1 MTWRWAVGLL
11 IVAIT
16 AVTCGSPTSLGPVRP
31 IAEIGSANAFQ
42 CGTTQPVDRPRP
54 SERRPTPGMI
64 PDGFTPAAAIL
75 CEGGDTVEPDGTVTH
90 REQRREGDFSTAIRL
105 LNEPSERALA
115 ADLCPMYSIVEPP
128 QFWLVDTRGRAVEP
142 TLPIGECGLSKLGG
156 IDAIL
161 KLRVVDVVEYRD
173 PLLARPRLS
182 LSSCAPHFTPPDEGT
197 EPAVGLTVGYVY
209 CLFDGTSV
217 KGTTDE
223 MRLPI
228 EDLPPA
234 EPCSLVATRTAVT
247 TYVSP
252 GPLNVRS
259 LTVEL
264 DGCRRVIPDG
274 YAPLQASDS
283 MLAAF
288 R

>member
-1 MTWRWAVGLL
+1 
-11 IVAIT
+11 
-16 AVTCGSPTSLGPVRP
+16 
-31 IAEIGSANAFQ
+31 
-42 CGTTQPVDRPRP
+42 
-54 SERRPTPGMI
+54 MI

-90 REQRREGDFSTAIRL
+90 REQRREGDFSNAIRL

-115 ADLCPMYSIVEPP
+115 ADLCPTYSIVEPP
-128 QFWLVDTRGRAVEP
+128 QFWLVDTQGRAVEP
-142 TLPIGECGLSKLGG
+142 TLPIDECGLPDVS
-156 IDAIL
+156 AIAEIQNL
-161 KLRVVDVVEYRD
+161 KLVMDIEYRE
-173 PLLARPRLS
+173 PLIDSQRLRV
-182 LSSCAPHFTPPDEGT
+182 SSCSPHFTPPEEGT

-209 CLFDGTSV
+209 CLFYGTSFTR
-217 KGTTDE
+217 TTDE

-228 EDLPPA
+228 ENLPPA
-234 EPCSLVATRTAVT
+234 EPCSLAATRTAVT
-247 TYVSP
+247 TYVGS
-252 GPLNVRS
+252 GPSSIRS